1 MLLIAFDI
9 MIEWWLKEVKGNDT
23 CYLPFIQFEEQKDQV
38 IVERILRVVFLNAER
53 PSPVS

>member
-1 MLLIAFDI
+1 MPLIAFDI